1 MKIIIDDTSSCD
13 NVDFLGDC
21 KISKYCSVYGS
32 KEQKVVIGSNC
43 YVGMFSLINGFNGIV
58 TIGNNVSIA
67 PRVTILTDS
76 GPNSSLALQVKYPI
90 EKGNISIG
98 DNCWI
103 CSGAIILPGTEIGP
117 NSVVGANS
125 LVQGIFGDSE
135 VLVGCPARSKN
146 KK

>member
-1 MKIIIDDTSSCD
+1 MYRDLKPENVLVSASKVTSKFYPSSINDNFDYTARDITETKFKDKVKYGKNVLIGD
-13 NVDFLGDC
+13 NVTL
-21 KISKYCSVYGS
+21 
-32 KEQKVVIGSNC
+32 GSNC
-43 YVGMFSLINGFNGIV
+43 LIGHN
-58 TIGNNVSIA
+58 TIIEQNV
-67 PRVTILTDS
+67 
-76 GPNSSLALQVKYPI
+76 
-90 EKGNISIG
+90 SIG